1 MTEDLTELAIVRFGD
16 GWRIVAKEGAWG
28 RFPGVAE
35 AEAAAFRLAADVEA
49 SGEAVHVLVQQP
61 YGELLP
67 ARRN

>member
-1 MTEDLTELAIVRFGD
+1 MTEDLTEFAVVRFGE

-28 RFPGVAE
+28 RFLELAE

-67 ARRN
+67 ARQR